1 MCTMAWLRGAW
12 GVGSAARSSFSA
24 DLPQA
29 GSAMCGYRGKRR
41 ARSLTGGIDSLL
53 DVRGES
59 VVSLPSLS
67 SGDLQGDGL
76 EGASSP
82 EAWLHTA
89 AVMCASRFV
98 AAGLPS
104 TFTCVVTVVVRHAMT
119 YSPLAPRRDSLAG
132 SSMICVCLSM
142 RRPLKLNL
150 PIVVYVCS
158 GEFIL
163 LQASVDLKNKVNRFH
178 SA

>member
-1 MCTMAWLRGAW
+1 MEAGLGAAQH
-12 GVGSAARSSFSA
+12 GSVSGWSGALGAAARSPLSV

-67 SGDLQGDGL
+67 SGDLQGDEL

-82 EAWLHTA
+82 EVWLHTA

-104 TFTCVVTVVVRHAMT
+104 PFTCVVTAVVRHAMT
-119 YSPLAPRRDSLAG
+119 YSPLVPRWDSLAG
-132 SSMICVCLSM
+132 SSTICVCLSM
-142 RRPLKLNL
+142 RWPLKVNL
-150 PIVVYVCS
+150 PICRICMF
-158 GEFIL
+158 G
-163 LQASVDLKNKVNRFH
+163 
-178 SA
+178 

>member
-1 MCTMAWLRGAW
+1 MEAGLGAAQH
-12 GVGSAARSSFSA
+12 GSASGWSGALGAAARSPLSV

-67 SGDLQGDGL
+67 SGDLQGDEL

-82 EAWLHTA
+82 EVWLHTA

-104 TFTCVVTVVVRHAMT
+104 PFTCVVTAVVRHAMT
-119 YSPLAPRRDSLAG
+119 YSPLVPRWDSLAG
-132 SSMICVCLSM
+132 SSTICVCLSM
-142 RRPLKLNL
+142 RWPLKVNL
-150 PIVVYVCS
+150 PICRICMF
-158 GEFIL
+158 G
-163 LQASVDLKNKVNRFH
+163 
-178 SA
+178 

>member
-1 MCTMAWLRGAW
+1 MEAGLGAAQHGSASGW
-12 GVGSAARSSFSA
+12 SGAPGSAARSPLSV

-82 EAWLHTA
+82 EVWLHTA

-104 TFTCVVTVVVRHAMT
+104 PFTCVVTAVVRHATT
-119 YSPLAPRRDSLAG
+119 YSPVPYWTCAARSAGALRRCGRLWRYSQESEPTLCFAVMLLQGSLA
-132 SSMICVCLSM
+132 
-142 RRPLKLNL
+142 
-150 PIVVYVCS
+150 
-158 GEFIL
+158 
-163 LQASVDLKNKVNRFH
+163 
-178 SA
+178 

>member
-1 MCTMAWLRGAW
+1 
-12 GVGSAARSSFSA
+12 
-24 DLPQA
+24 
-29 GSAMCGYRGKRR
+29 MCGYRGKRR

-67 SGDLQGDGL
+67 SGDLQGDEL

-82 EAWLHTA
+82 EVWLHTA

-104 TFTCVVTVVVRHAMT
+104 PFTCVVTAVVRHAMT
-119 YSPLAPRRDSLAG
+119 SSLCPTGPVSSAPQVLFDGVGSYGDALKTQSSLCVLWRYGFRAPWRR
-132 SSMICVCLSM
+132 
-142 RRPLKLNL
+142 
-150 PIVVYVCS
+150 
-158 GEFIL
+158 
-163 LQASVDLKNKVNRFH
+163 AS
-178 SA
+178 

>member
-1 MCTMAWLRGAW
+1 MSCGREGGGVHYGSASRCL

-104 TFTCVVTVVVRHAMT
+104 TFGRVVTLVVRPAMT
-119 YSPLAPRRDSLAG
+119 SSLCPTGPVSPAPQVLFDGVGSYGDALKTQSSLCVLWRYGFRAPWRR
-132 SSMICVCLSM
+132 
-142 RRPLKLNL
+142 
-150 PIVVYVCS
+150 
-158 GEFIL
+158 
-163 LQASVDLKNKVNRFH
+163 AS
-178 SA
+178 